1 MLKDEK
7 IISLVEKKITFFP
20 NEEYRALS
28 NEIISYYHKYNSINI
43 ADFISYLSNN
53 ESLLKLFNEIMN
65 ARIKEKYTNEEI
77 EDYIKVINDYPVK
90 RKINELERQI
100 KEETDPMKQAK
111 ILNEMLILK
120 GVTQ

>member
-1 MLKDEK
+1 
-7 IISLVEKKITFFP
+7 
-20 NEEYRALS
+20 
-28 NEIISYYHKYNSINI
+28 
-43 ADFISYLSNN
+43 
-53 ESLLKLFNEIMN
+53 MN